1 MQKLSEF
8 LSSAEIREEQCAPRE
23 PEPRGQASKYQAVVS
38 VQRPLAIPPPPPHTV
53 FFFNACSSFPAG
65 PASAFPHWGEAP
77 FPAQLPAPGPSPPP
91 NHPQPLK
98 VVNRK
103 RPAWEDCRGIMGP
116 LQSLTPSADG
126 GADNCCVQVSLR
138 PRTPTLATQRQL
150 QEETLNL
157 KCQRPVC

>member
-1 MQKLSEF
+1 MHAARSLLVLPQPF
-8 LSSAEIREEQCAPRE
+8 LTGGELPSLHGSS
-23 PEPRGQASKYQAVVS
+23 
-38 VQRPLAIPPPPPHTV
+38 
-53 FFFNACSSFPAG
+53 
-65 PASAFPHWGEAP
+65 
-77 FPAQLPAPGPSPPP
+77 PGPSPPP

-126 GADNCCVQVSLR
+126 DADNCCVQVSLR
-138 PRTPTLATQRQL
+138 PHSPTLATQRQL